1 VSRHE
6 VNPLSPAAEEI
17 PGLRRALALL
27 REEARSFPGPEGT
40 AALFSAQRAFERE
53 IGRLERS
60 GAAR

>member
-27 REEARSFPGPEGT
+27 REEARSFPGAEGT
-40 AALFSAQRAFERE
+40 SALFAVQRAFERE

-60 GAAR
+60 GGAR